1 MPFISLIKFKIGLA
15 MAVLRY
21 FLHQK
26 MAFVGLENCYIS
38 EITLAE
44 LKIGAEKSLF
54 PAEAHATV
62 TMFAR
67 HQST

>member
-1 MPFISLIKFKIGLA
+1 